1 MPNRQ
6 NLLLYFSVTAEML
19 LTCHRGY
26 LDAYA
31 SLWFAPQSTD
41 LLYVQLG
48 SLDFPHWMFLVRF
61 MLFCHFAL
69 FCSSWLVESI
79 IESTPA
85 NVVCTCVC
93 LRSYWVV
100 VSHYGFLKRRTVTL
114 DTLWHCKCSRM
125 FFATIIQLGYFPC
138 DENISPQGK
147 LGTPSGI

>member
-6 NLLLYFSVTAEML
+6 NLLVYFSTFYIKVMIAYVTAEML

-48 SLDFPHWMFLVRF
+48 SLDFPRWTVSLVRF

-69 FCSSWLVESI
+69 FCSS
-79 IESTPA
+79 
-85 NVVCTCVC
+85 
-93 LRSYWVV
+93 
-100 VSHYGFLKRRTVTL
+100 
-114 DTLWHCKCSRM
+114 
-125 FFATIIQLGYFPC
+125 
-138 DENISPQGK
+138 
-147 LGTPSGI
+147 